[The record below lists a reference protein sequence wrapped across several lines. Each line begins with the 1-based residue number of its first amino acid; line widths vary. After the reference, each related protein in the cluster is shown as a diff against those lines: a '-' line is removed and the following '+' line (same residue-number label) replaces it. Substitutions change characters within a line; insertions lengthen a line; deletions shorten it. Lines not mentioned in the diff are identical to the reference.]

1 MDASQLVDTLQ
12 NALIGGV
19 TAIRS
24 RLKLTPAGGEGDKVF
39 PPTYEGGA
47 YATEN
52 RLLDGAEVETVLL
65 DSVQSQANRLE
76 QALLA
81 AFDAEEIALPMLAVQ
96 VGGYGRVTVL
106 DAPHRA
112 YDAIF
117 RDSLLDGTPFR
128 ESTLGQRLVAAT
140 SRNAMALYELCP
152 TMLLLAIWPRLN
164 RGTFRDTPSRLRFGN
179 GVHFSSRT
187 YLGQIRKHPC

>member
-1 MDASQLVDTLQ
+1 MDSSQLVDTLQ
-12 NALIGGV
+12 NALTGGV

-24 RLKLTPAGGEGDKVF
+24 RLKLIPAGGAGDKIF

-47 YATEN
+47 YATGK
-52 RLLDGAEVETVLL
+52 RLLDGVEVETVLL

-81 AFDAEEIALPMLAVQ
+81 VFDAGKIALPILAVQ

-106 DAPHRA
+106 DATHRA

-117 RDSLLDGTPFR
+117 REACWMACPSGN
-128 ESTLGQRLVAAT
+128 
-140 SRNAMALYELCP
+140 SR
-152 TMLLLAIWPRLN
+152 
-164 RGTFRDTPSRLRFGN
+164 
-179 GVHFSSRT
+179 
-187 YLGQIRKHPC
+187 

>member
-117 RDSLLDGTPFR
+117 RYSLLDGH
-128 ESTLGQRLVAAT
+128 TLSGIHAGATTGGGHQPKCHGTIRTLPHHAAA
-140 SRNAMALYELCP
+140 RH
-152 TMLLLAIWPRLN
+152 LA
-164 RGTFRDTPSRLRFGN
+164 
-179 GVHFSSRT
+179 
-187 YLGQIRKHPC
+187 